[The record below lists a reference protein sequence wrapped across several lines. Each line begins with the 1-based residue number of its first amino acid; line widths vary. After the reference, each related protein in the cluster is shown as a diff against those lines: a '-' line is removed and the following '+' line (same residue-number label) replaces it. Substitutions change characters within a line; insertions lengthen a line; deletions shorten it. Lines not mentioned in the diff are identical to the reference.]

1 MDASLGRS
9 TKEANA
15 SQNLFECEARG
26 ARSEHPDGDDDRE
39 LSETTSSRAK
49 EA

>member
-1 MDASLGRS
+1 MH
-9 TKEANA
+9 NA
-15 SQNLFECEARG
+15 IHNSVVYAVRTPN
-26 ARSEHPDGDDDRE
+26 GDDDRE